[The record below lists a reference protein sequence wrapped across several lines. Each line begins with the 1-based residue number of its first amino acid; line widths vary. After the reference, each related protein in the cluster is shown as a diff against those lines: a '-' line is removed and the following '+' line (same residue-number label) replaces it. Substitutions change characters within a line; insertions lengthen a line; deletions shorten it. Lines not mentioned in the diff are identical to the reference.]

1 VIISKNANVG
11 EPVMP
16 GQDNPLFVVAN
27 DLRRM
32 ELVANVSEADIG
44 RIKTGNSAF
53 FTVDAYPDENFNA
66 EVSQIRNSP
75 VTRQNVVTYEIV
87 LPVDNS
93 ELKLRPGMTAYVK
106 VIIEKKQNIVRVP
119 NVALK
124 FTPPPDLIPE
134 TSEHF
139 SVGKPESATVWVL
152 SNDGKPKPV
161 KIKVGMRDNN
171 FTQIRGGQLQE
182 GDRVIAELIQ
192 KKDSI
197 LGSIISPQM
206 NY

>member
-1 VIISKNANVG
+1 
-11 EPVMP
+11 
-16 GQDNPLFVVAN
+16 
-27 DLRRM
+27 
-32 ELVANVSEADIG
+32 
-44 RIKTGNSAF
+44 
-53 FTVDAYPDENFNA
+53 
-66 EVSQIRNSP
+66 
-75 VTRQNVVTYEIV
+75 V

-106 VIIEKKQNIVRVP
+106 VIIEKTQNIVRVP
-119 NVALK
+119 NIALK
-124 FTPPPDLIPE
+124 FNPPPDLIPE
-134 TSEHF
+134 TSERF
-139 SVGKPESATVWVL
+139 SAGKPESATVWVL

-192 KKDSI
+192 KNDSI